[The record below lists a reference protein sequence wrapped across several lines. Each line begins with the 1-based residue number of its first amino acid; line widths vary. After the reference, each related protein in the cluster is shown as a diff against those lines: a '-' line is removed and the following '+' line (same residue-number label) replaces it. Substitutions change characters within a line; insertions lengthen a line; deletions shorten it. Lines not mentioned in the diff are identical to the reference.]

1 MKTNTLKFLLKP
13 YLTIKNLIFIFIII
27 YTVSPF
33 VAQVTSTFLKTYF
46 YMAIVVLAVALVFG
60 TCRLKNISELVFL
73 IAPFLLFEMLEVNTT
88 DESNILIVG
97 YRVLLFFLPV
107 CVGYY
112 IKTNNVPIKIY
123 TVVTVLVYFI
133 TAITTYFGCMRNP
146 GAARTLATI
155 ASSQDPIAVFYNWQN
170 IGGYTF
176 VYSAVLL
183 YPALIIAFKR
193 RKFHLVISLLGTA
206 MLFMVSIQAEYALSL
221 TLLIFTTSLYFI
233 KRDLSRDGFIKIAV
247 ILIITVVFFSSVLV
261 ALMNYVGTVTGNEEM
276 TEKMVAIF
284 SGNDALDE
292 LDDNRASLYWFS
304 FNLFLTHPLF
314 GTFPTGYHVTGG
326 HSFILDTLAHYGL
339 VGATLLFL
347 MYRGIFKVFYYP
359 FSDRDGYGFVI
370 YSFLL
375 PIGLSTVNTGMW
387 LQNLCIFMP
396 MFLMMIYGKDFVE
409 TKRIPK
415 YPREKPAIM
424 KQKET

>member
-13 YLTIKNLIFIFIII
+13 YLTIKNIIFIFIII

-170 IGGYTF
+170 IGGYSF

-183 YPALIIAFKR
+183 YPAAER
-193 RKFHLVISLLGTA
+193 RPHAQTQIRTFVRESWG
-206 MLFMVSIQAEYALSL
+206 E
-221 TLLIFTTSLYFI
+221 
-233 KRDLSRDGFIKIAV
+233 
-247 ILIITVVFFSSVLV
+247 
-261 ALMNYVGTVTGNEEM
+261 
-276 TEKMVAIF
+276 
-284 SGNDALDE
+284 SG
-292 LDDNRASLYWFS
+292 
-304 FNLFLTHPLF
+304 
-314 GTFPTGYHVTGG
+314 GQV
-326 HSFILDTLAHYGL
+326 
-339 VGATLLFL
+339 
-347 MYRGIFKVFYYP
+347 
-359 FSDRDGYGFVI
+359 
-370 YSFLL
+370 
-375 PIGLSTVNTGMW
+375 
-387 LQNLCIFMP
+387 Q
-396 MFLMMIYGKDFVE
+396 
-409 TKRIPK
+409 
-415 YPREKPAIM
+415 
-424 KQKET
+424 